1 MFTLPIRGK
10 LIEGIS
16 IIQDDQSKLSESI
29 NFTMTTRNWREA
41 WYAFLSLICLKF
53 WRCQQKLGKKM
64 LKGMHLD
71 YIFVE
76 YYPLILFIAIL

>member
-41 WYAFLSLICLKF
+41 
-53 WRCQQKLGKKM
+53 
-64 LKGMHLD
+64 
-71 YIFVE
+71 
-76 YYPLILFIAIL
+76 